1 MKKTANTPISRRL
14 VLGAAMVAAG
24 LTISACGGGGA
35 TSSGSGSGGNVE
47 LNFVFWGDANRAK
60 MTEAALRIFEKKN
73 PGITVKTEYQDSAPY
88 ADKLA
93 TRFAGG
99 NPPDVLAM
107 ANRSLLEYAQRGT
120 LADLKSFPE
129 LNLDKVP
136 ETTLSRGEVD
146 GKLYGLATGV
156 TTIGMVVNKTITD
169 QAGVTIPDDKTWSW
183 EDYAKFATEV
193 TQKTGGKVYGAGYD
207 VATETGPIML
217 ARQRGEDFY
226 TKDNKLGV
234 SEKTIED
241 WFQYSV
247 DLRKAGGYPPAGFF
261 EQIGGSPAQSYL
273 AKGTVASQIIPINN
287 FRGYNEAVEG
297 EVVLLRI
304 PGESSGERRGYSAD
318 PTMLWSIAA
327 KSKHPKEAAK
337 LVDFLTNDAEGAA
350 EVLTQRGV
358 PINPEVAD
366 SITPKL
372 SADDKTFVDLMAAIQ
387 EEDLPPAYVY
397 PKGASV
403 VADTLKQLT
412 TEVEFG
418 RISPADAAKTFMEKS
433 NAAINK

>member
-1 MKKTANTPISRRL
+1 
-14 VLGAAMVAAG
+14 MVAAG
-24 LTISACGGGGA
+24 LTISACGGGA

-304 PGESSGERRGYSAD
+304 PGETSGERRGYSAD

>member
-1 MKKTANTPISRRL
+1 MKKTASTPIPRRL
-14 VLGAAMVAAG
+14 VLGAAVVAAG
-24 LTISACGGGGA
+24 LALSACGGGGA
-35 TSSGSGSGGNVE
+35 TSSGSGGNVE

-207 VATETGPIML
+207 VATETGPIIL

-247 DLRKAGGYPPAGFF
+247 DLRKSGGYPPAGFF

-304 PGESSGERRGYSAD
+304 PGETTGERRGYSAD

-366 SITPKL
+366 AITPKL
-372 SADDKTFVDLMAAIQ
+372 SADDKTFVDMMASIQ
-387 EEDLPPAYVY
+387 EDDLPPAYVY

>member
-1 MKKTANTPISRRL
+1 MKKTTSTHIPRRII
-14 VLGAAMVAAG
+14 LGAALTAAG
-24 LTISACGGGGA
+24 LALSGCGGA
-35 TSSGSGSGGNVE
+35 TSPSSGGGNVE
-47 LNFVFWGDANRAK
+47 LNFVYWGDSNRAK
-60 MTEAALRIFEKKN
+60 MTDAAIKIFEEKN
-73 PGITVKTEYQDSAPY
+73 PGITVKSEYQDSGPY

-99 NPPDVLAM
+99 NPPDVLNM
-107 ANRSLLEYAQRGT
+107 ANRTLLEYAQRGT
-120 LADLKSFPE
+120 LADLKSLPE
-129 LNLDKVP
+129 INLDNIP
-136 ETTLSRGEVD
+136 QTIQSRGEVD

-156 TTIGMVVNKTITD
+156 NLIGMVVNKTITD

-183 EDYAKFATEV
+183 EDYARFATEV
-193 TQKTGGKVYGAGYD
+193 TQKTGGKIYGAGYD
-207 VATETGPIML
+207 VATETGPIL
-217 ARQRGEDFY
+217 FARQRGEDFY

-234 SEKTIED
+234 SEDTIRE

-287 FRGYNEAVEG
+287 FRGYNEAAG
-297 EVVLLRI
+297 GNLVLLRM
-304 PGESSGERRGYSAD
+304 PGETTEKRRGYSAD
-318 PTMLWSIAA
+318 PSMLWSVAA

-337 LVDFLTNDAEGAA
+337 LLNFLINDVDGAA
-350 EVLTQRGV
+350 ETLTQRGV
-358 PINPEVAD
+358 PINPEVTEA
-366 SITPKL
+366 IMPKL
-372 SADDKTFVDLMAAIQ
+372 GADDTKFVQMVADIQ
-387 EEDLPPAYVY
+387 KDELAPAYVY

-403 VADTLKQLT
+403 VADTLKQLA

-418 RISPADAAKTFMEKS
+418 RVTPADAAKTFLEKS

>member
-1 MKKTANTPISRRL
+1 MMKTVSTPISRRL
-14 VLGAAMVAAG
+14 VLGAAVTAAG
-24 LTISACGGGGA
+24 LALSGCGGGSTPAAG
-35 TSSGSGSGGNVE
+35 GGGNVE
-47 LNFVFWGDANRAK
+47 LNFVYWGDSNRAK
-60 MTEAALRIFEKKN
+60 MTDAAIKIFEEKN
-73 PGITVKTEYQDSAPY
+73 PGITVKSEYQDSGPY

-99 NPPDVLAM
+99 NPPDVLNM
-107 ANRSLLEYAQRGT
+107 ANRTLLEYAQRGT

-129 LNLDKVP
+129 VDLKNIP
-136 ETTLSRGEVD
+136 ATIQSRGEVD

-156 TTIGMVVNKTITD
+156 NLIGMVVNKTITD

-183 EDYAKFATEV
+183 EDYAKFATEI
-193 TQKTGGKVYGAGYD
+193 TQKTGGKIYGAGYD
-207 VATETGPIML
+207 VATETGPILL

-234 SEKTIED
+234 SEETMRD

-247 DLRKAGGYPPAGFF
+247 DLRAAGGYPPAGFF

-287 FRGYNEAVEG
+287 YKGYNEAAG
-297 EVVLLRI
+297 GNVVLLRM
-304 PGESSGERRGYSAD
+304 PGETTEKRRGYSAD
-318 PTMLWSIAA
+318 PSMLWSIAA

-337 LVDFLTNDAEGAA
+337 LLNFLINDVDGAA
-350 EVLTQRGV
+350 ETLTQRGV
-358 PINPEVAD
+358 PINPEVTKA
-366 SITPKL
+366 IMPKL
-372 SADDKTFVDLMAAIQ
+372 GEDDTKFVQMVADIQKDDLA
-387 EEDLPPAYVY
+387 PAYVY

-403 VADTLKQLT
+403 VADTLKQLA

-418 RISPADAAKTFMEKS
+418 RVTPADAAKTFLEKS

>member
-1 MKKTANTPISRRL
+1 MKKTASTPIPRRM
-14 VLGAAMVAAG
+14 VLGAAVVAAG
-24 LTISACGGGGA
+24 LALAGCGGGGGA
-35 TSSGSGSGGNVE
+35 QAGSGGNVE

-73 PGITVKTEYQDSAPY
+73 PGITVKTEYQDSGPY

-120 LADLKSFPE
+120 LADLKSFSE

-193 TQKTGGKVYGAGYD
+193 TEKTGGKVYGAGYD
-207 VATETGPIML
+207 VATETGPIIL

-234 SEKTIED
+234 SAKTIED

-304 PGESSGERRGYSAD
+304 PGETTGERRGYSAD

-358 PINPEVAD
+358 PINPEVAEA
-366 SITPKL
+366 ITPKL
-372 SADDKTFVDLMAAIQ
+372 SADDKTFVDMMAAIQ
-387 EEDLPPAYVY
+387 EDELPAAYVY

-418 RISPADAAKTFMEKS
+418 RVSPADAAKTFMEKS

>member
-1 MKKTANTPISRRL
+1 
-14 VLGAAMVAAG
+14 MVAAG
-24 LTISACGGGGA
+24 LTISACGGGSA
-35 TSSGSGSGGNVE
+35 TSSGSGGNVE

-304 PGESSGERRGYSAD
+304 PGETSGERRGYSAD

>member
-1 MKKTANTPISRRL
+1 MKKTASTGFSRRIF
-14 VLGAAMVAAG
+14 LGAAATAAG
-24 LTISACGGGGA
+24 LALSGCGGGGSPA
-35 TSSGSGSGGNVE
+35 AGGNVE
-47 LNFVFWGDANRAK
+47 LNFVYWGDATRAK
-60 MTEAALRIFEKKN
+60 MTDEAIKIFEQKN
-73 PGITVKTEYQDSAPY
+73 PGITVKSEYQDSAPY

-120 LADLKSFPE
+120 LADLKKLPE
-129 LNLDKVP
+129 LNLDKIPDTV
-136 ETTLSRGEVD
+136 LSRGEVD

-156 TTIGMVVNKTITD
+156 TTIGMVVNKSITD

-207 VATETGPIML
+207 VSTETGPILL

-226 TKDNKLGV
+226 TQDNKLGV
-234 SEKTIED
+234 SEETMSQ

-261 EQIGGSPAQSYL
+261 EQIGGSAAQSYL

-287 FRGYNEAVEG
+287 FKGYNDAAG
-297 EVVLLRI
+297 GNVVLLRM
-304 PGESSGERRGYSAD
+304 PGETTQKRRGYSAD

-337 LVDFLTNDAEGAA
+337 LLDFLTNDSDGAA
-350 EVLTQRGV
+350 QTLTQRGV
-358 PINPEVAD
+358 PINPDVAA

-372 SADDKTFVDLMAAIQ
+372 SPGDTTFVNMMAAIQ
-387 EEDLPPAYVY
+387 EDDLPPAYVY

-403 VADTLKQLT
+403 VADTLKQLA

-418 RISPADAAKTFMEKS
+418 RVTPAEAAKTFLEKS

>member
-1 MKKTANTPISRRL
+1 MMKTVSTPISRRL
-14 VLGAAMVAAG
+14 VLGAAVTAAG
-24 LTISACGGGGA
+24 LALSGCGGGSTPAAG
-35 TSSGSGSGGNVE
+35 GGGNVE
-47 LNFVFWGDANRAK
+47 LNFVYWGDSNRAK
-60 MTEAALRIFEKKN
+60 MTDAAIKIFEEKN
-73 PGITVKTEYQDSAPY
+73 PGITVKSEYQDSGPY

-99 NPPDVLAM
+99 NPPDVLNM

-129 LNLDKVP
+129 IDLKNIP
-136 ETTLSRGEVD
+136 ATIQSRGEVD

-156 TTIGMVVNKTITD
+156 NLIGMVVNKTITD

-183 EDYAKFATEV
+183 EDYAMFATEI
-193 TQKTGGKVYGAGYD
+193 TQKTGGKIYGAGYD
-207 VATETGPIML
+207 VATETGPILL

-234 SEKTIED
+234 SEETMRD

-247 DLRKAGGYPPAGFF
+247 DLRAAGGYPPAGFF

-287 FRGYNEAVEG
+287 YKGYNEAAG
-297 EVVLLRI
+297 GNVVLLRM
-304 PGESSGERRGYSAD
+304 PGETTEKRRGYSAD
-318 PTMLWSIAA
+318 PSMLWSIAA

-337 LVDFLTNDAEGAA
+337 LLNFLINDVDGAA
-350 EVLTQRGV
+350 ETLTQRGV
-358 PINPEVAD
+358 PINPEVTEA
-366 SITPKL
+366 IMPKL
-372 SADDKTFVDLMAAIQ
+372 GEDDTKFVQMVADIQKDDLA
-387 EEDLPPAYVY
+387 PAYVY

-403 VADTLKQLT
+403 VADTLKQLA

-418 RISPADAAKTFMEKS
+418 RVTPADAAKTFLEKS

>member
-1 MKKTANTPISRRL
+1 MKKTATTGFSRRIF
-14 VLGAAMVAAG
+14 LGAAITAAG
-24 LTISACGGGGA
+24 LGLSGCAGGGSPA
-35 TSSGSGSGGNVE
+35 AGGNVE
-47 LNFVFWGDANRAK
+47 LNFVYWGDANRAK
-60 MTEAALRIFEKKN
+60 MTDAAIKIFEEKN
-73 PGITVKTEYQDSAPY
+73 PGITIKSEYQDSGPY

-99 NPPDVLAM
+99 NPPDVLNM

-120 LADLKSFPE
+120 LADLKELPE
-129 LNLDKVP
+129 LNLDKIP
-136 ETTLSRGEVD
+136 ETVLSRGEVD

-156 TTIGMVVNKTITD
+156 TTIGMVVNKAITD

-207 VATETGPIML
+207 VSTETGPIL
-217 ARQRGEDFY
+217 FARQRGEDFY
-226 TKDNKLGV
+226 TEDNKLGV
-234 SEKTIED
+234 SEDTIRE

-247 DLRKAGGYPPAGFF
+247 DLRNAGGYPPAGFF
-261 EQIGGSPAQSYL
+261 EQIGGSAAQSYL

-287 FRGYNEAVEG
+287 YKAYNEAAG
-297 EVVLLRI
+297 GNVVLLRM
-304 PGESSGERRGYSAD
+304 PGETTEKRRGYSAD
-318 PTMLWSIAA
+318 PSMLWSIAA

-337 LVDFLTNDAEGAA
+337 FVDFLINDADGAA
-350 EVLTQRGV
+350 ETLTQRGV
-358 PINPEVAD
+358 PINPDVAD
-366 SITPKL
+366 AIKSKL
-372 SADDKTFVDLMAAIQ
+372 GADDTKFVQLVADLQ
-387 EEDLPPAYVY
+387 KDELPPAYVY

-403 VADTLKQLT
+403 VADTLKQLA

-418 RISPADAAKTFMEKS
+418 RVTPADAAKTFLEKS

>member
-1 MKKTANTPISRRL
+1 MMKTVSTPISRRL
-14 VLGAAMVAAG
+14 VLGAAVTAAG
-24 LTISACGGGGA
+24 LALSGCGGGSTPSA
-35 TSSGSGSGGNVE
+35 GGNVE
-47 LNFVFWGDANRAK
+47 LNFVYWGDSNRAK
-60 MTEAALRIFEKKN
+60 MTDAAIKIFEEKN
-73 PGITVKTEYQDSAPY
+73 PGITVKSEYQDSGPY

-99 NPPDVLAM
+99 NPPDVLNM
-107 ANRSLLEYAQRGT
+107 ANRTLLEYAERGT

-129 LNLDKVP
+129 INLDKVP
-136 ETTLSRGEVD
+136 AAIQSRGEVD

-156 TTIGMVVNKTITD
+156 NLIGMVVNKTITD
-169 QAGVTIPDDKTWSW
+169 QAGVTIPDDETWSW
-183 EDYAKFATEV
+183 EDYAKFAAEV

-207 VATETGPIML
+207 VATETGPILL

-234 SEKTIED
+234 SEETIRD

-247 DLRKAGGYPPAGFF
+247 DLRAAGGYPPAGFF

-287 FRGYNEAVEG
+287 YKGYNEAAG
-297 EVVLLRI
+297 GNVVLLRM
-304 PGESSGERRGYSAD
+304 PGETTQKRRGYSAD
-318 PTMLWSIAA
+318 PSMLWSIAA

-337 LVDFLTNDAEGAA
+337 LLNFLINDVDGAA
-350 EVLTQRGV
+350 ETLTQRGV
-358 PINPEVAD
+358 PINPDVTEAIMPKLGADDTKFVQMVAD
-366 SITPKL
+366 
-372 SADDKTFVDLMAAIQ
+372 IQ
-387 EEDLPPAYVY
+387 KDELAPAYVY

-403 VADTLKQLT
+403 VADTLKQLA

-418 RISPADAAKTFMEKS
+418 RVTPADAAKSFLEKS

>member
-1 MKKTANTPISRRL
+1 MKKTANTPMPRRV
-14 VLGAAMVAAG
+14 VLGAAVVAAG
-24 LTISACGGGGA
+24 LALSACGGGGA
-35 TSSGSGSGGNVE
+35 SNSSGNGGNVE

-73 PGITVKTEYQDSAPY
+73 PGITVKTEYQDSGPY

-156 TTIGMVVNKTITD
+156 TTIGVVVNKTITD

-183 EDYAKFATEV
+183 EDYAKFSTEV

-207 VATETGPIML
+207 VATETGPIIL

-297 EVVLLRI
+297 EVVLLRM
-304 PGESSGERRGYSAD
+304 PGETTGERRGYSAD

-337 LVDFLTNDAEGAA
+337 LVDFLTNDVDGAA

-366 SITPKL
+366 AITPKL

-387 EEDLPPAYVY
+387 EDDLPAAYVY

-418 RISPADAAKTFMEKS
+418 RVSPAEAAKTFMEKS

>member
-1 MKKTANTPISRRL
+1 MMKTVSTPISRRL
-14 VLGAAMVAAG
+14 VLGAAVTAAG
-24 LTISACGGGGA
+24 LALSGCGGGSTPAAG
-35 TSSGSGSGGNVE
+35 GVGNVE
-47 LNFVFWGDANRAK
+47 LNFVYWGDSNRAK
-60 MTEAALRIFEKKN
+60 MTDAAIKIFEKKN
-73 PGITVKTEYQDSAPY
+73 PGITVKSEYQDSGPY

-99 NPPDVLAM
+99 NPPDVLNM
-107 ANRSLLEYAQRGT
+107 ANRTLLEYAQRGT

-129 LNLDKVP
+129 IDLKNIP
-136 ETTLSRGEVD
+136 ATIQSRGEVD

-156 TTIGMVVNKTITD
+156 NLIGMVVNKTITD

-183 EDYAKFATEV
+183 EDYAKFATEI
-193 TQKTGGKVYGAGYD
+193 TQKTGGKIYGAGYD
-207 VATETGPIML
+207 VATETGPILL

-234 SEKTIED
+234 SEETMRD

-247 DLRKAGGYPPAGFF
+247 DLRAAGGYPPAGFF

-287 FRGYNEAVEG
+287 YKGYNEAAG
-297 EVVLLRI
+297 GNVVLLRM
-304 PGESSGERRGYSAD
+304 PGETTEKRRGYSAD
-318 PTMLWSIAA
+318 PSMLWSIAA

-337 LVDFLTNDAEGAA
+337 LLNFLINDVDGAA
-350 EVLTQRGV
+350 ETLTQRGV
-358 PINPEVAD
+358 PINPEVTEA
-366 SITPKL
+366 IMPKL
-372 SADDKTFVDLMAAIQ
+372 GEDDTKFVQMVADIQKDDLA
-387 EEDLPPAYVY
+387 PAYVY

-403 VADTLKQLT
+403 VADTLKQLA

-418 RISPADAAKTFMEKS
+418 RVTPAEAAKTFLEKS

>member
-1 MKKTANTPISRRL
+1 MKKTTSTRIPRRII
-14 VLGAAMVAAG
+14 LGAALTAAG
-24 LTISACGGGGA
+24 LALSGCGGA
-35 TSSGSGSGGNVE
+35 TSPSSGGGNVE
-47 LNFVFWGDANRAK
+47 LNFVYWGDSNRAK
-60 MTEAALRIFEKKN
+60 MTDAAIKIFEEKN
-73 PGITVKTEYQDSAPY
+73 PGITVKSEYQDSGPY

-99 NPPDVLAM
+99 NPPDVLNM
-107 ANRSLLEYAQRGT
+107 ANRTLLEYAQRGT
-120 LADLKSFPE
+120 LADLKSLPE
-129 LNLDKVP
+129 INLDNIP
-136 ETTLSRGEVD
+136 QTIQSRGEVD

-156 TTIGMVVNKTITD
+156 NLIGMVVNKTITD

-183 EDYAKFATEV
+183 EDYARFASEV
-193 TQKTGGKVYGAGYD
+193 TQKTGGKIYGAGYD
-207 VATETGPIML
+207 VATETGPIL
-217 ARQRGEDFY
+217 FARQRGEDFY

-234 SEKTIED
+234 SEDTIRE

-287 FRGYNEAVEG
+287 FRGYNEAAG
-297 EVVLLRI
+297 GNLVLLRM
-304 PGESSGERRGYSAD
+304 PGETTEKRRGYSAD
-318 PTMLWSIAA
+318 PSMLWSVAA

-337 LVDFLTNDAEGAA
+337 LLNFLINDVDGAA
-350 EVLTQRGV
+350 ETLTQRGV
-358 PINPEVAD
+358 PINPEVTEA
-366 SITPKL
+366 IMPKL
-372 SADDKTFVDLMAAIQ
+372 GADDTKFVQMVADIQ
-387 EEDLPPAYVY
+387 KDELAPAYVY

-403 VADTLKQLT
+403 VADTLKQLA

-418 RISPADAAKTFMEKS
+418 RVTPADAAKTFLEKS

>member
-1 MKKTANTPISRRL
+1 MKMTLQLHSRRT
-14 VLGAAMVAAG
+14 VLAAAG
-24 LTISACGGGGA
+24 LTLGLALTGCA
-35 TSSGSGSGGNVE
+35 GSGNPAGQSGTVE

-60 MTEAALRIFEKKN
+60 VTEAALRVFEEKN
-73 PGITVKTEYQDSAPY
+73 PGIKVKTEYQDSGPY

-107 ANRSLLEYAQRGT
+107 ANRSLLEYAQRGA
-120 LADLKSFPE
+120 LADLKTLPE
-129 LNLDKVP
+129 LKLDAVP
-136 ETTLSRGEVD
+136 ETVLSRGTVD

-183 EDYAKFATEV
+183 EDYARFASEV

-207 VATETGPIML
+207 VATETGPILL

-234 SEKTIED
+234 SEETIRD

-287 FRGYNEAVEG
+287 FKGYNDAAEG
-297 EVVLLRI
+297 DVVLLRM
-304 PGESSGERRGYSAD
+304 PGETTAERRGYSAD
-318 PTMLWSIAA
+318 PTMLWSVAA
-327 KSKHPKEAAK
+327 KSKHPKEAAR
-337 LVDFLTNDAEGAA
+337 LVDFLTNDSDGAA
-350 EVLTQRGV
+350 HTLTQRGV
-358 PINPEVAD
+358 PINPEVAE
-366 SITPKL
+366 SITSKL
-372 SADDKTFVDLMAAIQ
+372 SKDDKTFVDMMAAIQ
-387 EEDLPPAYVY
+387 EDELPEAYVY

-403 VADTLKQLT
+403 VADTLKQLA

-418 RISPADAAKTFMEKS
+418 RISPADAAKTFLEKS

>member
-1 MKKTANTPISRRL
+1 MKKTTSTHIPRRII
-14 VLGAAMVAAG
+14 LGAALTAAG
-24 LTISACGGGGA
+24 LALSGCGGA
-35 TSSGSGSGGNVE
+35 TSPSSGGGNVE
-47 LNFVFWGDANRAK
+47 LNFVYWGDSNRAK
-60 MTEAALRIFEKKN
+60 MTDAAIKIFEEKN
-73 PGITVKTEYQDSAPY
+73 PGITVKSEYQDSGPY

-99 NPPDVLAM
+99 NPPDVLNM
-107 ANRSLLEYAQRGT
+107 ANRTLLEYAQRGT
-120 LADLKSFPE
+120 LADLKSLPE
-129 LNLDKVP
+129 INLEKIP
-136 ETTLSRGEVD
+136 QTIQSRGEVD

-156 TTIGMVVNKTITD
+156 NLIGMVVNKTITD

-183 EDYAKFATEV
+183 EDYAEFATEV
-193 TQKTGGKVYGAGYD
+193 TQKTGGKIYGAGYD
-207 VATETGPIML
+207 VATETGPIL
-217 ARQRGEDFY
+217 FARQRGEDFY

-234 SEKTIED
+234 SEDTIRD

-287 FRGYNEAVEG
+287 FRGYNEAAG
-297 EVVLLRI
+297 GNLVLLRM
-304 PGESSGERRGYSAD
+304 PGETTEKRRGYSAD
-318 PTMLWSIAA
+318 PSMLWSVAA

-337 LVDFLTNDAEGAA
+337 LLNFLINDVDGAA
-350 EVLTQRGV
+350 ETLTQRGV
-358 PINPEVAD
+358 PINPEVTEA
-366 SITPKL
+366 IMPKL
-372 SADDKTFVDLMAAIQ
+372 GADDTKFVQMVADIQ
-387 EEDLPPAYVY
+387 KDELAPAYVY

-403 VADTLKQLT
+403 VADTLKQLA

-418 RISPADAAKTFMEKS
+418 RVTPADAAKTFLEKS